1 MQGNYDSITGI
12 LDAQTSPIMPAII
25 RDCDHRAVI
34 IYNGTAII
42 AVAVILARCALSRRC
57 IRRCRSL
64 HRRWA
69 KNGR

>member
-1 MQGNYDSITGI
+1 
-12 LDAQTSPIMPAII
+12 MPAII

-34 IYNGTAII
+34 IYIGTAII
-42 AVAVILARCALSRRC
+42 AVAVIVARRALSRRC
-57 IRRCRSL
+57 IRRCRCL